1 MAAGRSKNSF
11 LNKRTYTHHKEHGE
25 DMSYENELNKFIDD
39 IANNT
44 PNADQFNEK
53 KSKKKKVRRYR

>member
-1 MAAGRSKNSF
+1 MAAGRSKNLS